1 MLFFYFQET
10 SLPTIDFVKKKQ
22 KEMHDALNYKFT
34 DSEINLMVR
43 EKQRFKKQ
51 PTNFAFEKSELIKQ
65 KVGLFF

>member
-1 MLFFYFQET
+1 
-10 SLPTIDFVKKKQ
+10 
-22 KEMHDALNYKFT
+22 MHDALNYKFT